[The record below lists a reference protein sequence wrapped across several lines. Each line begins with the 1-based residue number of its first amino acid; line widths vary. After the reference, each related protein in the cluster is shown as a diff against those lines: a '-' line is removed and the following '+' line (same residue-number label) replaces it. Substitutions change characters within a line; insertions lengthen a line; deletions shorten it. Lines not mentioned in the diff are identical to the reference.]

1 MPATPTITVT
11 PDSATGRNQIVIAN
25 SDTPDSNRIER
36 SENGGAFIVIA
47 SGLGVDP
54 TFYDSNIAAGIPY
67 AYRAVAI
74 SSGVEAASTTAT
86 ATLTL
91 AKLWLHATKKGTDSN
106 VYGTA
111 LSLTNL
117 ATQDHDFGRESES
130 YTLSGRETTK
140 VLASEIVGETISVL
154 CRIRD
159 ADYTDKVTLLDIQES
174 GRYVCVRDQNYSGM
188 LGSKIFGMLDVVPI
202 QYQFGFTDFRLNL
215 TGVYYNEAVS

>member
-11 PDSATGRNQIVIAN
+11 PDTSTGRNGIVIAN
-25 SDTPDSNRIER
+25 SDTPDSNRLER

-74 SSGVEAASTTAT
+74 SSGVEAVSTIDT

-106 VYGTA
+106 VFGTA
-111 LSLTNL
+111 LSLTHL
-117 ATQDHDFGRESES
+117 VPQDHEFRRESEN
-130 YTLSGRETTK
+130 YMLSGRTTPK
-140 VLASEIVGETISVL
+140 VLASEIAGETFSVV
-154 CRIRD
+154 CRIND
-159 ADYTDKVTLLDIQES
+159 ADYAKKTTLLDIQES
-174 GRYVCVRDQNYSGM
+174 GRYVCVRDRNYSGM
-188 LGSKIFGMLDVVPI
+188 LGSKIFGLLDVVPI
-202 QYQFGFTDFRLNL
+202 QYHIGFTDFQLSL
-215 TGVYYNEAVS
+215 TGVHYEEAVS